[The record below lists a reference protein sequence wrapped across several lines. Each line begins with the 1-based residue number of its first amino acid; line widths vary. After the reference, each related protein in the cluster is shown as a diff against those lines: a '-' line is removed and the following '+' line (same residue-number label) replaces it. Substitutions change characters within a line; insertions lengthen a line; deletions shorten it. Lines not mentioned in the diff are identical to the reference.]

1 VKLIKI
7 PLVLAMSGLSSIYT
21 FAQQAIE
28 YTQDKKIKHTS
39 VTVEKNHRLNAYSS
53 RTSTM
58 SNLNEVPQ

>member
-1 VKLIKI
+1 MKLNKI
-7 PLVLAMSGLSSIYT
+7 ALVLAMSGLSSAYA
-21 FAQQAIE
+21 FAQHATE
-28 YTQDKKIKHTS
+28 DAQDKKIERIS